1 MNIIFNLNRNKLG
14 GHAAQKMC
22 SAVFVLITKSRVASL
37 FSSVVLVFGLMMPV
51 TTFADTIAMIGT
63 GSVANA
69 LGPRFASIGHQIVY
83 GSRSPGSEK
92 VMALVAA
99 TGNGASATTPA
110 AAARQADIVVLAVP
124 WAVAEEVALGLG
136 DLSGKIIIDPIN
148 PRVIDDE
155 GWADYPT
162 YTSNAE
168 RIQIL
173 APNAK
178 VVKAFSTISVD
189 TMIDP
194 TLVDHPLTIP
204 LVGNDI
210 EAKQVVAEICEAL
223 GFETLDFG
231 PVRYAHVLEG
241 LYLLRGNARLSD
253 NYFEWNFPA
262 SKRTNFSGRNP

>member
-1 MNIIFNLNRNKLG
+1 MNNIFNLDRNKLG
-14 GHAAQKMC
+14 SRCAQKM
-22 SAVFVLITKSRVASL
+22 STALFVLIIKRRMVSFFTSL
-37 FSSVVLVFGLMMPV
+37 VLVFGLAMPA

-63 GSVANA
+63 GSVGSA

-83 GSRSPGSEK
+83 GSRSPDSEK
-92 VMALVAA
+92 VMALVEA

-110 AAARQADIVVLAVP
+110 AAARQADIVVLALP
-124 WAVAEEVALGLG
+124 WAVAEEVTIGLG

-148 PRVIDDE
+148 PRIIDDE

-162 YTSNAE
+162 YTSNTE

-173 APNAK
+173 APNAM

-204 LVGNDI
+204 LVGNDSD
-210 EAKQVVAEICEAL
+210 AKQVVAEICEAL
-223 GFETLDFG
+223 GFETIDFG

-241 LYLLRGNARLSD
+241 LYLLRINARLYD
-253 NYFEWNFPA
+253 NYFEWNYST
-262 SKRTNFSGRNP
+262 SKRTK